1 MTYYQFIHAV
11 EEKIKKEVK
20 EERKISVHTNIKN
33 NGVKRTGIMIS
44 ENGIN
49 ISPTIYLEEYFQQFK
64 RGYPLELIVKDI
76 LSLYEKIRFQNSWKE
91 GEKVKSYRKL
101 LEDVPYKEYLD
112 LAIVYYVLLEMDEY
126 GMASMLVRREHLK
139 MWKVSE
145 EDIYY
150 RACKN
155 TQKLLPYDFST
166 MRSVIMELLEIGREI
181 EEQTG
186 KMYILSNVMRSYG
199 ACAMMYPDLLRKI
212 GEELEENYYILPS
225 SVHETIIV
233 AESEA
238 PGKEELCEMIEE
250 INETQVEEEEVLSN
264 RAYYY
269 ECDTGKLLF

>member
-91 GEKVKSYRKL
+91 GEKVKSYDFVKGRIIYRLVNRERNRKL

-238 PGKEELCEMIEE
+238 PGK
-250 INETQVEEEEVLSN
+250 
-264 RAYYY
+264 
-269 ECDTGKLLF
+269 

>member
-1 MTYYQFIHAV
+1 MHKPLCQTLSKLYE
-11 EEKIKKEVK
+11 EEKGEKKKEKEMIKVSEKKSELIKEVK
-20 EERKISVHTNIKN
+20 KEEPKK
-33 NGVKRTGIMIS
+33 
-44 ENGIN
+44 
-49 ISPTIYLEEYFQQFK
+49 EEAK
-64 RGYPLELIVKDI
+64 
-76 LSLYEKIRFQNSWKE
+76 KE
-91 GEKVKSYRKL
+91 EAKKVKSYDFVKGRIIYRLVNRERNRKL

-233 AESEA
+233 AQDIVNFFLHGFCIRRFFGA
-238 PGKEELCEMIEE
+238 H
-250 INETQVEEEEVLSN
+250 EV
-264 RAYYY
+264 
-269 ECDTGKLLF
+269 TGYHLRSVTNI